1 MGRSCLQPELRYAG
15 AGRSARGARRRPM
28 GAASTGWLGLAQAGE
43 RLKADLPAGRR
54 GVAGRSRRLRC
65 EWRGDL
71 ELSSVRRRPWA
82 DAGRRVAAASPPGGA
97 PCEGVVPLI
106 PADARPCMER
116 ATRDHCSRA
125 ARRLCLRRGVEPSV
139 HRIMLQYGYG

>member
-1 MGRSCLQPELRYAG
+1 MGG
-15 AGRSARGARRRPM
+15 
-28 GAASTGWLGLAQAGE
+28 ASTGWLGLAQAGE
-43 RLKADLPAGRR
+43 RLKADLRAGRR
-54 GVAGRSRRLRC
+54 AVAGRSRRLRC

-82 DAGRRVAAASPPGGA
+82 DAGGRVAAASPPGGA

-116 ATRDHCSRA
+116 ATRDQPTTARA
-125 ARRLCLRRGVEPSV
+125 PHGDFACGEELNHLCTSSCFSMGTGSC
-139 HRIMLQYGYG
+139 